1 MKNRLQSIAMGM
13 LLLMLSLNGF
23 TADKIKIVTTFSD
36 YAAIVKELAGDLVEI
51 ESLSYGD
58 QDPHFVAPKPSL
70 ALKLKAAD
78 MLVYSGMDLE
88 MWLTTLQD
96 KARNRNVMDGAVGF
110 VTVNTGIEILQK
122 PTSFSRSEGDVH
134 VTGNPHFQTSPM
146 SWIPISENILIGLK
160 RNDPDN
166 AAVYEANQSVFA
178 QRVYNSMFGAELVE
192 MFGGEQLKTML
203 HNGTLF
209 DFLDREFQGAK
220 LIDKLGGW
228 LKKALPIRGINVIA
242 YHKNWAYL
250 VKDFGMTVLGY
261 IEPKPGIPPTPKHV
275 ETMIN
280 LIEDT
285 GVDIMLVAT
294 YFEKRKPMTISERT
308 GIQAIFLPISV
319 DAQPEVPDNF
329 ALVDFWIDQ
338 ILEAV
343 QNTENQTQGE
353 QERNRKRKRGQH

>member
-1 MKNRLQSIAMGM
+1 MKRRLKWISAGVLILVMSSTGIA
-13 LLLMLSLNGF
+13 
-23 TADKIKIVTTFSD
+23 ADKIKVVTTFSD

-51 ESLSYGD
+51 ESLSFGD

-96 KARNRNVMDGAVGF
+96 KARNRKVMDGAVGF

-146 SWIPISENILIGLK
+146 SWISISENILIGLK

-166 AAVYEANQSVFA
+166 AAVYEANQQAF
-178 QRVYNSMFGAELVE
+178 YESMFGTELVE
-192 MFGGEQLKTML
+192 MFGGDQLKTML

-228 LKKALPIRGINVIA
+228 LKKALPIRGINLIA
-242 YHKNWAYL
+242 YHKNWAYF

-261 IEPKPGIPPTPKHV
+261 IEPKPGIPPTPRHV

-285 GVDIMLVAT
+285 GVDIMLVAS
-294 YFEKRKPMTISERT
+294 YFEKRKPTTISERT

-338 ILEAV
+338 ILEV
-343 QNTENQTQGE
+343 LQNPQNQDGGPGRHRERHRGE
-353 QERNRKRKRGQH
+353 H